1 MFYEDTTMSKH
12 TLTAKEKDVL
22 DRAMRWCIRSRWI
35 TTLTNY
41 QDKAA
46 FNRIHDKL
54 IEPRD

>member
-1 MFYEDTTMSKH
+1 MFYEDTTMSK
-12 TLTAKEKDVL
+12 LTAKEKDVL
-22 DRAMRWCIRSRWI
+22 DRAMRWGIRSRWI

-54 IEPRD
+54 IEPRK

>member
-1 MFYEDTTMSKH
+1 MSK
-12 TLTAKEKDVL
+12 LTPKEKEIL

-35 TTLTNY
+35 TTLSKH

-54 IEPRD
+54 VTETYGL